1 MMFCLTT
8 SFQINNQL
16 KICLADS
23 THGSGVQILRG
34 KIYFCYLSSYKLT
47 RLLQSCFLFL
57 QELPESQ
64 QWFSARVRIYNQIFL
79 ING

>member
-16 KICLADS
+16 KIFLADS
-23 THGSGVQILRG
+23 THGSGIQILRG
-34 KIYFCYLSSYKLT
+34 KIYFSYLSSYKLT
-47 RLLQSCFLFL
+47 LLLQSCFLFL

-64 QWFSARVRIYNQIFL
+64 QWFSARIRIYNQIFL
-79 ING
+79 IN